1 MRAINSVV
9 ENKVDFPN
17 IIKYDFFLELKKY
30 KFQKIDY
37 DKEIEK
43 WKGKL
48 IRILKSKEGISG
60 RKKLCEEILQKMSW
74 LEDEKKKSENNKEE
88 RKHIETLMDKNL
100 DLASLLR
107 VEEYD
112 DALVRRLVSSIK
124 VNIDESVEIKFKVGM
139 VVEEKI

>member
-1 MRAINSVV
+1 MSIFCCHS
-9 ENKVDFPN
+9 
-17 IIKYDFFLELKKY
+17 

-48 IRILKSKEGISG
+48 IRLLKSKEGISG
-60 RKKLCEEILQKMSW
+60 RKMLCEEILKKMNW
-74 LEDEKKKSENNKEE
+74 LEDEKKKSKDNKEE
-88 RKHIETLMDKNL
+88 RKHIETLLDKNL

-112 DALVRRLVSSIK
+112 DALIRRLISSIK

-139 VVEEKI
+139 VAKVKIQN

>member
-17 IIKYDFFLELKKY
+17 ILKYDFFLELKKY
-30 KFQKIDY
+30 KFQIIDY

-48 IRILKSKEGISG
+48 IRILKSKDGISG
-60 RKKLCEEILQKMSW
+60 RKKLCEEILQKMNW
-74 LEDEKKKSENNKEE
+74 LEDEKKKSGDNKEE
-88 RKHIETLMDKNL
+88 RKHIETLLNSKL

-112 DALVRRLVSSIK
+112 DALVRRLVSSI
-124 VNIDESVEIKFKVGM
+124 
-139 VVEEKI
+139 